1 MLHTHTFIYSSIHD
15 CHNLILAMTQINT
28 LNFVTTLYTK
38 RYAADT
44 QNTYFNKLPYQ
55 TAWFT
60 TSVCCTHDTHYIL
73 AFLQGTD
80 SHLLYMT
87 LWSATHNIHL
97 IRAEIKSQPK
107 ALCPPPPPGM
117 RIHNAIWQGQTLS
130 IRLRWDSHSVW
141 SWEETMSNNSISL
154 PLCVSHPPFF
164 ALLNF
169 SSSFHQFLAI
179 SSLKVCVCP
188 FSRPCT
194 QFLTLLLSH
203 SPYSLYPEDRGSRYL
218 SNTLKDPSLKVIMTT
233 EFCWNMTLLLATKV
247 LPFQRITEPSCSG
260 WSRPFSLYCLT
271 WKTRHYNPLQWWELL
286 ANNMTSHPRR
296 LVSSAALQSCTA
308 CWFPSVQTV
317 TWGIRPYTSAPNVP
331 GSHQSPAHSFSSAS
345 YKNVTDST

>member
-107 ALCPPPPPGM
+107 ALCPPPPP
-117 RIHNAIWQGQTLS
+117 
-130 IRLRWDSHSVW
+130 
-141 SWEETMSNNSISL
+141 
-154 PLCVSHPPFF
+154 PP
-164 ALLNF
+164 AQN
-169 SSSFHQFLAI
+169 I
-179 SSLKVCVCP
+179 
-188 FSRPCT
+188 
-194 QFLTLLLSH
+194 
-203 SPYSLYPEDRGSRYL
+203 
-218 SNTLKDPSLKVIMTT
+218 
-233 EFCWNMTLLLATKV
+233 TK
-247 LPFQRITEPSCSG
+247 
-260 WSRPFSLYCLT
+260 
-271 WKTRHYNPLQWWELL
+271 
-286 ANNMTSHPRR
+286 
-296 LVSSAALQSCTA
+296 
-308 CWFPSVQTV
+308 
-317 TWGIRPYTSAPNVP
+317 TWGGPHTDEHGVMGQAILVCGGET
-331 GSHQSPAHSFSSAS
+331 QIK
-345 YKNVTDST
+345 KN